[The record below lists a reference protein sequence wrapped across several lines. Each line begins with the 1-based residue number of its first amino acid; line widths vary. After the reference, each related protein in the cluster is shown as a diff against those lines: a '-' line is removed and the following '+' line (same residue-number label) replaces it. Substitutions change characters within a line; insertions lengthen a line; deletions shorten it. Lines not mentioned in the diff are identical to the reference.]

1 MGIIESFSD
10 ENEETTNSLTT
21 IVTESQTEEVPTQNQ
36 ENNSYYFEPIEIT
49 NLFSG
54 SLQNAE
60 ELLEPQSKA
69 PQDLEAYTRYT
80 YNCVTV
86 MCGYGTDNIYSISVD
101 YTNKNTNVEYTV
113 FGLTENTTRMN
124 WDSALGEMLYQG
136 YDSDGNPVYSYELA
150 YDENTTYNIE
160 ITATSDCPDK
170 ITVYKYQ
177 Y

>member
-1 MGIIESFSD
+1 M
-10 ENEETTNSLTT
+10 
-21 IVTESQTEEVPTQNQ
+21 
-36 ENNSYYFEPIEIT
+36 
-49 NLFSG
+49 
-54 SLQNAE
+54 
-60 ELLEPQSKA
+60 
-69 PQDLEAYTRYT
+69 
-80 YNCVTV
+80 TV